1 MEQADVSKSD
11 YDLPNFSYR
20 KISVPTSI
28 IIAYL
33 CEKDSESYMHHSPNS
48 L

>member
-1 MEQADVSKSD
+1 MEGADVRKGD

-20 KISVPTSI
+20 EISVPISI